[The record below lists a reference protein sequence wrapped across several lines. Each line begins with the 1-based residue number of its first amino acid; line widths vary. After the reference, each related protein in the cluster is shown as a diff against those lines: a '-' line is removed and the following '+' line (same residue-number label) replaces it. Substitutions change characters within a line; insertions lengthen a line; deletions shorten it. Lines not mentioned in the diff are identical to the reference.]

1 MRAPASVESV
11 RGWVVVGAAF
21 AGMFVSFGIA
31 YSFGAFLEPMAEEFG
46 SGRGTTSVFF
56 ALTSLTFF
64 GLGALSGVAVDRF
77 GPRPVLL
84 VGALALGA
92 GPAATSVAGELWTG
106 LVTYGLGV
114 GIGVACAYVPMVA
127 VVSGWF
133 ERRRTLAIGVAV
145 TGIGLGTLTVA
156 PLAAALIGD
165 LGWRRTHLVLGLAG
179 AAVLAVC
186 ALVVARPPVPAGPAA
201 LTLRD
206 AVRNRDYRRL
216 YLASGLM
223 AVALFVPFV
232 HLPGYAV
239 EIGVPPVA
247 AAALVGVIGA
257 ASTAGRLL
265 LGLVAARTGALRA
278 FQGCFLTMGASFLL
292 WSVGSGY
299 GVLVTFAVV
308 LGVGYG
314 GFVAIGPAVVAER
327 FGTTRLG
334 GLLGVLYTSAGIG
347 SAVGAPLAGATV
359 DASGSYTPA
368 IAGCLALG
376 LAAYL
381 VVLSVGRP

>member
-1 MRAPASVESV
+1 MRAPASVDSV

-239 EIGVPPVA
+239 EIGVAPVA
-247 AAALVGVIGA
+247 SAALVGVIGA